1 MFIQTEETP
10 NPATMKFL
18 PGREVMPQGTLEITD
33 ARGAVASPL
42 AQALFG
48 IDGVCGVFL
57 AREFI
62 TVTKTADKNWAV
74 LKPAILTSI
83 MEHFTNNRPVVTA
96 NIETPSEASTDDNN
110 EITKQIREILDTKVR
125 PAVAQDGGD
134 ITFQSFEDGILYLH
148 LKGSCAGCPSAT
160 LTLKAGIESMMK
172 HYVPEVKEVRQVR

>member
-33 ARGAVASPL
+33 ARGATASPL

-48 IDGVCGVFL
+48 IDGVSGVFL
-57 AREFI
+57 THEFI
-62 TVTKTADKNWAV
+62 TVTKTAEKSWAV

-96 NIETPSEASTDDNN
+96 TTETTPAAADEN